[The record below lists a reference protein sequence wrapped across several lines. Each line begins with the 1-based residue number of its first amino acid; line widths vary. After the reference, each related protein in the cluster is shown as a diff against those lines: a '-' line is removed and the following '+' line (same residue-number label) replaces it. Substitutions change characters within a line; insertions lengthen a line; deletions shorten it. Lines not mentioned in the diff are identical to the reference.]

1 MPQSKDIAL
10 KIAALLPQDR
20 DKAEEVL
27 GLVQDL
33 LDWRGYSP
41 EAAAAC
47 ASSDRRSGSDDVSP
61 Q

>member
-1 MPQSKDIAL
+1 MTKAKDTAL
-10 KIAALLPQDR
+10 KIAALLPQDQDR
-20 DKAEEVL
+20 AEEIL

-33 LDWRGYSP
+33 LEWRGYSP

-47 ASSDRRSGSDDVSP
+47 ASAESLSGSEDVSP